1 MKNAVAYYRVSTERQ
16 GESGLGLEAQQ
27 ASVKEFVRFKNY
39 ILINEFTEI
48 ESGAKKKRPVL
59 IQALEYCK
67 RNKCTL
73 IIAKLNRLG
82 RNVALISALMESKVD
97 FLCVD
102 LPEANRF
109 VIHIMAAVAEYQ
121 RDEISSNTKAA
132 LQAAKKRGV
141 RLGKN
146 GVNLAKRNK
155 EKSVLFA
162 LGLKPVIQ
170 KIINEGYKTIE
181 GIKSELNRRKIPC
194 FRENGHWHNSTV
206 HNVLK
211 RINLTETHKDF

>member
-27 ASVKEFVRFKNY
+27 ASVKEFVRFKDY
-39 ILINEFTEI
+39 VLINEFTEI

-59 IQALEYCK
+59 MQALEYCK

-82 RNVALISALMESKVD
+82 RNVALISALMESNVD

-121 RDEISSNTKAA
+121 REEISSNTKAA

-146 GVNLAKRNK
+146 GAALAKSNK
-155 EKSVLFA
+155 EKSVHFA
-162 LGLKPVIQ
+162 LTLKPVILR
-170 KIINEGYKTIE
+170 IIDDGYKTIE
-181 GIKSELNRRKIPC
+181 SITTELNRRKIASYRPS
-194 FRENGHWHNSTV
+194 GHWHKSTV
-206 HNVLK
+206 HNVMRK
-211 RINLTETHKDF
+211 ASII